1 MLPRL
6 GNPYLSQSAY
16 SILSDLFS
24 LGPGD
29 ASNHVGDQISD
40 ILKVVLSSPPSKTD
54 TTLAPAWVQ
63 VLGNAM
69 LTYNVVNPEACAKEL
84 GKVWK
89 TIWNFLDSN
98 DLATRKASAGALD
111 ALCHCFNPSL
121 ISSALQD
128 DESKST
134 LGRIITQVTKA
145 LDSLAFARSMPELL
159 SVVSSLTMNLR
170 QRVGPRA
177 SPTVAESLLLPL
189 IAHLG
194 ELRSSKGFEYKEG
207 VDGTLSTAMRVLGPE
222 VLLRILP
229 LNLEPPDRYVSC
241 FCHVMRS

>member
-24 LGPGD
+24 ISSGD
-29 ASNHVGDQISD
+29 VSNHVGDQISEV
-40 ILKVVLSSPPSKTD
+40 LKVVLSSPPSKSD
-54 TTLAPAWVQ
+54 ITLSLSWIQ

-69 LTYNVVNPEACAKEL
+69 LTYNAVDQEACAKEL

-89 TIWNFLDSN
+89 TIWTFLDSN
-98 DLATRKASAGALD
+98 DLATRKASASSLD
-111 ALCHCFNPSL
+111 ALCRCFNSTL

-134 LGRIITQVTKA
+134 IGRIISQVTKA

-159 SVVSSLTMNLR
+159 SVVSSLITNLR
-170 QRVGPRA
+170 QRIGPRA

-189 IAHLG
+189 ITRLG
-194 ELRSSKGFEYKEG
+194 ELRSSKGFEHKEA
-207 VDGTLSTAMRVLGPE
+207 VDATLSTAMCVLGPE

-229 LNLEPPDRYVSC
+229 LNLEPADRYVS
-241 FCHVMRS
+241 